1 MEGFS
6 FIMLEYVGPCR
17 KWFDIIQKI
26 GGAEMEK
33 IKQNR
38 LIYIMFSFTSVI
50 NFLVF
55 WLDPKS
61 YMYLVISLIFFMNA
75 CVFFINSREQDGDYW
90 RRWETIRNKGKWFFS
105 VVYGSLFTGLVF
117 SVILYVV
124 VRDYLP
130 LLIVCCVAG
139 GWVWGYIMWM
149 LNEKRY
155 NFLKK

>member
-1 MEGFS
+1 
-6 FIMLEYVGPCR
+6 MLEYVGPCR

-33 IKQNR
+33 IKQNK

-75 CVFFINSREQDGDYW
+75 CVFFINSREPGGDYW

-105 VVYGSLFTGLVF
+105 VVYGSLFTGMIV
-117 SVILYVV
+117 SVILYTVI
-124 VRDYLP
+124 RDYLP
-130 LLIVCCVAG
+130 LLIVCCVAA
-139 GWVWGYIMWM
+139 GWVWGYTMWM

-155 NFLKK
+155 HFLKK

>member
-1 MEGFS
+1 
-6 FIMLEYVGPCR
+6 
-17 KWFDIIQKI
+17 
-26 GGAEMEK
+26 MEK
-33 IKQNR
+33 IKQNK

>member
-1 MEGFS
+1 
-6 FIMLEYVGPCR
+6 
-17 KWFDIIQKI
+17 
-26 GGAEMEK
+26 MEK
-33 IKQNR
+33 IKQNK

-75 CVFFINSREQDGDYW
+75 CVFFINSRELGSDYW
-90 RRWETIRNKGKWFFS
+90 RRWETIREKGKWYFS
-105 VVYGSLFTGLVF
+105 IVYGSLITGLLF
-117 SVILYVV
+117 SVILYAVI
-124 VRDYLP
+124 RDYLL

-139 GWVWGYIMWM
+139 GWLWGYTMWM

-155 NFLKK
+155 DFLKK